1 VSKEF
6 LLLLRLKNHSNK
18 PIIPTRAMPPITPP
32 TTGAGVNFGFEEI
45 PAAAADS
52 FAGAEA
58 VVAVMEVVLRDDA
71 KEANPSLDI
80 PVDVGVT
87 VTSLCAIGIEVLDDI
102 VGVVPFDAGEADV
115 DVSLVL
121 VLEAAAGVTVSTGVT
136 DVVIAAAGDVE
147 EVVVSGSVVVAI
159 EDVGAALDV
168 EMAETATLG
177 ELP

>member
-1 VSKEF
+1 
-6 LLLLRLKNHSNK
+6 
-18 PIIPTRAMPPITPP
+18 
-32 TTGAGVNFGFEEI
+32 
-45 PAAAADS
+45 
-52 FAGAEA
+52 
-58 VVAVMEVVLRDDA
+58 MEVVLRDDA

-87 VTSLCAIGIEVLDDI
+87 VTSLCAIGIEVLEDI

-136 DVVIAAAGDVE
+136 DVVIAAAGDLE

-168 EMAETATLG
+168 KMAETATLG
-177 ELP
+177 ELPWT